1 MFGYLP
7 APCRCQIGDQ
17 ADVYRSAFCGLCN
30 ALARDYGQ
38 PARFLVNRDAA
49 FVALLAAAQS
59 PSPPVMALSTRCQP
73 WRKPMSVLDSGPG
86 PAFAGAVTLCG
97 LEAKLDDERADER
110 GLRAA
115 GCRALAALSRSRFD
129 RAHATLAA
137 SGFPL
142 AEVRQRL
149 DVQQRCEARI
159 LDQGADP
166 AEAAQ
171 PSAQAFGAILAHTA
185 RVAGAEHNVE
195 PLYVAGRYL
204 GEMVYTLDAFQDLS
218 DDQAHGRFNFLAAQT
233 RSSRSRDRE
242 AESRMARE
250 ITAACQQQIR
260 QAWQAVELP
269 RFRPLLEA
277 VLLVGLPA
285 RSARLLAA
293 AGGTTLITEDAGAE
307 DERQQAYG
315 NDNCACFTPSGDC
328 TCCCPGDNCASWC
341 YCSEC
346 CDCQEC
352 SGDGSGCCCD
362 GSDGAGCCCDGGGDC
377 GGCDCNCSG

>member
-17 ADVYRSAFCGLCN
+17 VDVYRSAFCGLCN

-59 PSPPVMALSTRCQP
+59 PSPPALALSTRCQP
-73 WRKPMSVLDSGPG
+73 WRKPMPVLDSGPG

-97 LEAKLDDERADER
+97 LEAKLDDECADER

-115 GCRALAALSRSRFD
+115 GCRVLSALSRSRFD
-129 RAHATLAA
+129 RAQATLAA
-137 SGFPL
+137 SGFPV
-142 AEVRQRL
+142 AEVRRRL
-149 DVQQRCEARI
+149 NAQQRCEACI
-159 LDQGADP
+159 LDHGSDP

-185 RVAGAEHNVE
+185 RVAGAERNVE

-204 GEMVYTLDAFQDLS
+204 GEMVYTLDAFQDLP
-218 DDQAHGRFNFLAAQT
+218 DDQAHDRFNFLAAHAG
-233 RSSRSRDRE
+233 SRQSD
-242 AESRMARE
+242 AAPAAQMARE
-250 ITAACQQQIR
+250 IITTCQQQMR
-260 QAWQAVELP
+260 HAWQAVELP
-269 RFRPLLEA
+269 RYRPLLEA
-277 VLLVGLPA
+277 VLLVGMPA
-285 RSARLLAA
+285 RTARLLAA
-293 AGGTTLITEDAGAE
+293 GGGPAMITEDAGTE
-307 DERQQAYG
+307 EERQQAYG
-315 NDNCACFTPSGDC
+315 NDNCACFSPNGGCGDC
-328 TCCCPGDNCASWC
+328 C
-341 YCSEC
+341 YCCNC

-352 SGDGSGCCCD
+352 SSDGSGCCCD

-377 GGCDCNCSG
+377 GGCDCGGCDCNCSG